1 MLYKFTFK
9 TTSVILLLSLLLFS
23 LPAEAR
29 PFKGRTIQL
38 PLQKI
43 ASGTGAILLDFTL
56 PPHHEFAHEAPS
68 TVWVRFKD
76 PSVFKTASIKKKPAA
91 LDLSKLP
98 HRILYEAAH
107 GKTVVVVDLRA
118 HFCDKD
124 TQICLTDNVRVKFPL
139 QVEENAANQLPLTVS
154 LRSPAA
160 A

>member
-1 MLYKFTFK
+1 MLHKFAFK
-9 TTSVILLLSLLLFS
+9 TNFSILLLSLLFFS
-23 LPAEAR
+23 LQAEAR

-43 ASGTGAILLDFTL
+43 TAGTGEILLEFTL

-76 PSVFKTASIKKKPAA
+76 PSIFKTTPIKNKASA

-98 HRILYEAAH
+98 HNIPYEAAQ

-124 TQICLTDNVRVKFPL
+124 TQVCLTDNVRVKFPL
-139 QVEENAANQLPLTVS
+139 QVEENAPNQLPLTVS